1 MPPPDGNETQSD
13 NFPTRYARMQPL
25 STLPVFFKL
34 AGKRA
39 VIAGGSEP
47 ALWKAELLA
56 AAGAHVEVYAD
67 NFAEGFAE
75 LAHSPVNGSVTL
87 KQTAWQSADLR
98 GAALAIGAASDDDD
112 AAAFATAARQ
122 AGVPVNVID
131 RPEFCDF
138 QFGAIVNRSPL
149 VVAISTDGGAPVLGQ
164 AIRALIE
171 SLLPVGFRRWAE
183 AAKSWRSEGDRLG
196 ATAADK
202 RRFWER
208 FAAMAMRDPDR
219 APTEEH
225 LDRLVHEAAQT
236 SEGAAQPVTII
247 DVGES
252 AETLT
257 LGALKALRGGD
268 IIFFD
273 HNVPTAV
280 LDFARRE
287 ASRRRLSASARD
299 TSTVIAEMI
308 AAASGGKRVV
318 RLNAVGTPR
327 DGQDSQA
334 GTNATGPL
342 ECALRNA
349 GLATIVFTSPASSRR

>member
-1 MPPPDGNETQSD
+1 
-13 NFPTRYARMQPL
+13 MQPL

-34 AGKRA
+34 GGKRA

-67 NFAEGFAE
+67 NFVEGFAE
-75 LAHSPVNGSVTL
+75 LARSPANGSVTL
-87 KQTAWQSADLR
+87 KQMSWRSADLR
-98 GAALAIGAASDDDD
+98 GAALAIGAPIDDDD
-112 AAAFATAARQ
+112 AAAFVAAARL

-131 RPEFCDF
+131 RPAFCDF

-149 VVAISTDGGAPVLGQ
+149 VVAISTDGGAPVFGQ
-164 AIRALIE
+164 AIRSLIE
-171 SLLPVGFRRWAE
+171 SLLPGGFRRWAE
-183 AAKSWRSEGDRLG
+183 AAKAWRSRGDRLG

-208 FAAMAMRDPDR
+208 FAAMAMRDADR
-219 APTEEH
+219 TPTEED
-225 LDRLVHEAAQT
+225 LDRLVYEAART
-236 SEGAAQPVTII
+236 SEGPAQPVIII

-257 LGALKALRGGD
+257 LGALGALRGGD

-273 HNVPTAV
+273 HNVPAAV

-287 ASRRRLSASARD
+287 ASRRRVSAPARD
-299 TSTVIAEMI
+299 TTDIIGEMI
-308 AAASGGKRVV
+308 AAASSGKRVV
-318 RLNAVGTPR
+318 RLNAAGALQSSQEGTAVTDR
-327 DGQDSQA
+327 LA
-334 GTNATGPL
+334 
-342 ECALRNA
+342 CALRDA
-349 GLATIVFTSPASSRR
+349 GLKTIVFTSPASSR

>member
-1 MPPPDGNETQSD
+1 MRS
-13 NFPTRYARMQPL
+13 ARMQPL

-39 VIAGGSEP
+39 IIAGGSEP
-47 ALWKAELLA
+47 ALWKAELLT

-67 NFAEGFAE
+67 NFAEGFSE
-75 LAHSPVNGSVTL
+75 LAHSPENGSVTL
-87 KQTAWQSADLR
+87 KQTSWQPADLR
-98 GAALAIGAASDDDD
+98 GAAIAIGAATDDDD
-112 AAAFATAARQ
+112 AAAFAAAARQ

-131 RPEFCDF
+131 RPAFCDF

-149 VVAISTDGGAPVLGQ
+149 VVAISTDGGAPVFGQ

-171 SLLPVGFRRWAE
+171 SLLPGGFRRWAD
-183 AAKSWRSEGDRLG
+183 AAKTWRSQGDRLG
-196 ATAADK
+196 ATAVDK

-208 FAAMAMRDPDR
+208 FATMAMRDADR
-219 APTEEH
+219 TPTEED
-225 LDRLVHEAAQT
+225 LDQLVHEAAET
-236 SEGAAQPVTII
+236 SEGTTQPVTVI

-257 LGALKALRGGD
+257 LGALGALRRGD

-287 ASRRRLSASARD
+287 ARRRRVSASERD
-299 TSTVIAEMI
+299 TTTIFEEMI
-308 AAASGGKRVV
+308 AAASSGKRVI
-318 RLNAVGTPR
+318 RLNAV
-327 DGQDSQA
+327 DSPQGDQA
-334 GTNATGPL
+334 GTAATGHL
-342 ECALRNA
+342 ERALREV
-349 GLATIVFTSPASSRR
+349 GLTTIVFTSPASPRG